1 MGTNGYCRAEKKTK
15 GIERF
20 IEAQSKEYKI
30 AHEEISE
37 GKKRSHWIWY
47 IYPQITGL
55 GMSYMDREY
64 SIKSIKET
72 IEYINNELLFKRLYE
87 MTKLLLK
94 IEHNDIKEVMWY
106 PDDLKLRSCMTLF
119 FAVSGEKIF
128 EKVIDKF
135 YEGEKDLKT
144 IEILNKMLNSEK
156 QKLDKKFCNDF
167 EKRIDKIENEEKLKL
182 EKKIKLEKE
191 KKLKLEKEKEKEMKL
206 KKEKENE
213 LKKLKEKD
221 EINKN
226 KNSGIKEDKKEVS
239 KDKDKQIKEVDKK
252 EIKKEQIPKN
262 SEQLNKNNELKNKT
276 NNKELRKEEPMDLD
290 EQSIQN
296 KNNIK
301 KDEKEPKD
309 NNKNT
314 NAKNDPRLNVQ
325 KEGKTGK

>member
-1 MGTNGYCRAEKKTK
+1 MGSNGYCREEKKTK

-144 IEILNKMLNSEK
+144 IEILNKMLNNEK

-301 KDEKEPKD
+301 KDEKEQKD
-309 NNKNT
+309 INV
-314 NAKNDPRLNVQ
+314 KNDPRLNVQ

>member
-1 MGTNGYCRAEKKTK
+1 MGSNGYCREEKKTK

-156 QKLDKKFCNDF
+156 QKLDKKFCIDF
-167 EKRIDKIENEEKLKL
+167 EKRIDKIEKEE
-182 EKKIKLEKE
+182 KIKLEKE
-191 KKLKLEKEKEKEMKL
+191 KKLKLEKEKENEMKL

-239 KDKDKQIKEVDKK
+239 KDKDKQIKEDDKK
-252 EIKKEQIPKN
+252 EIKKDQIPKN
-262 SEQLNKNNELKNKT
+262 SEQLNKNNELKNK
-276 NNKELRKEEPMDLD
+276 
-290 EQSIQN
+290 
-296 KNNIK
+296 
-301 KDEKEPKD
+301 KD
-309 NNKNT
+309 NK
-314 NAKNDPRLNVQ
+314 
-325 KEGKTGK
+325 

>member
-1 MGTNGYCRAEKKTK
+1 MGSNGYCREEKKTK

-144 IEILNKMLNSEK
+144 IEILNKMHNSEK
-156 QKLDKKFCNDF
+156 QKLDKKFCNDI

-301 KDEKEPKD
+301 KDEKEQKD
-309 NNKNT
+309 INV
-314 NAKNDPRLNVQ
+314 KNDPRLNVQ